1 MKRLI
6 SSLYFVLVSVIA
18 IAQNNYDA
26 SLIPKNLLPYASAV
40 VRNEEVTTEVKDLN
54 NVIYHVKRVITVL
67 NKNGDQKA
75 ALDVYYDKI
84 TSVRYIKGFIYNEFG
99 KVVQKIAERDF
110 DDIAVTDGFS
120 LFIDDRVK
128 HYTKSVTQYPYT
140 IEFEYELKAKQSLY
154 FPNWNPDPE
163 AGLAVEKSSYTFICK
178 PDYNIRYKEIN
189 LPSTVVTN
197 PALNGSKTYTWQVSN
212 MKAIKYEPFSPK
224 RINMT
229 TQVIVAPEKFAYG
242 DYSGSFKNWQQLGK
256 WMHDNFLINRED
268 VPDQTARYI
277 TELTQNITDP
287 KLKAKKVYEYMQQK
301 THYISVQ
308 VGIGG
313 FRPFAAA
320 DVDKDGYGDC
330 KALVNY
336 TKALLKVAGI
346 DSYYCVV
353 YGDRQEKLSMIDDF
367 ASIQGNHIILC
378 LPFKNDTT
386 WLECTSQQIP
396 FGFLSDFT
404 DDRTVLACTAEGG
417 KLMHTPKYTTEENLE
432 KRKANFVINE
442 AGELAGNMETVFK
455 GTNYDDRYPLIEEA
469 PVERIKSIKRYYPIN
484 NLEIQKL
491 EFKQDKSIKPVTI
504 ETVKL
509 SAREYGAINDSKFY
523 FSLNSVD
530 RTSPLLQI
538 RSRQNPVYIN
548 RGYTEEDE
556 ITYTL
561 PKGYRL
567 DSEPLK
573 ESINK
578 PFGNFTATMT
588 IEGDH
593 LIYKRKFQ
601 LKDGTY
607 NKETY
612 QEMVDFYQSVADADN
627 YNVILAKTAN

>member
-404 DDRTVLACTAEGG
+404 D
-417 KLMHTPKYTTEENLE
+417 
-432 KRKANFVINE
+432 
-442 AGELAGNMETVFK
+442 
-455 GTNYDDRYPLIEEA
+455 
-469 PVERIKSIKRYYPIN
+469 
-484 NLEIQKL
+484 
-491 EFKQDKSIKPVTI
+491 
-504 ETVKL
+504 
-509 SAREYGAINDSKFY
+509 
-523 FSLNSVD
+523 
-530 RTSPLLQI
+530 
-538 RSRQNPVYIN
+538 
-548 RGYTEEDE
+548 
-556 ITYTL
+556 
-561 PKGYRL
+561 
-567 DSEPLK
+567 
-573 ESINK
+573 
-578 PFGNFTATMT
+578 
-588 IEGDH
+588 
-593 LIYKRKFQ
+593 
-601 LKDGTY
+601 
-607 NKETY
+607 
-612 QEMVDFYQSVADADN
+612 
-627 YNVILAKTAN
+627 

>member
-1 MKRLI
+1 
-6 SSLYFVLVSVIA
+6 
-18 IAQNNYDA
+18 
-26 SLIPKNLLPYASAV
+26 
-40 VRNEEVTTEVKDLN
+40 
-54 NVIYHVKRVITVL
+54 
-67 NKNGDQKA
+67 
-75 ALDVYYDKI
+75 
-84 TSVRYIKGFIYNEFG
+84 
-99 KVVQKIAERDF
+99 
-110 DDIAVTDGFS
+110 
-120 LFIDDRVK
+120 
-128 HYTKSVTQYPYT
+128 
-140 IEFEYELKAKQSLY
+140 
-154 FPNWNPDPE
+154 
-163 AGLAVEKSSYTFICK
+163 
-178 PDYNIRYKEIN
+178 
-189 LPSTVVTN
+189 
-197 PALNGSKTYTWQVSN
+197 
-212 MKAIKYEPFSPK
+212 
-224 RINMT
+224 
-229 TQVIVAPEKFAYG
+229 
-242 DYSGSFKNWQQLGK
+242 
-256 WMHDNFLINRED
+256 
-268 VPDQTARYI
+268 
-277 TELTQNITDP
+277 
-287 KLKAKKVYEYMQQK
+287 
-301 THYISVQ
+301 
-308 VGIGG
+308 GG

>member
-336 TKALLKVAGI
+336 TKALLKVADI

-353 YGDRQEKLSMIDDF
+353 YGDRHEKLSMIDDF
-367 ASIQGNHIILC
+367 ASMQGNHIILC

-588 IEGDH
+588 IEG
-593 LIYKRKFQ
+593 
-601 LKDGTY
+601 
-607 NKETY
+607 
-612 QEMVDFYQSVADADN
+612 
-627 YNVILAKTAN
+627 